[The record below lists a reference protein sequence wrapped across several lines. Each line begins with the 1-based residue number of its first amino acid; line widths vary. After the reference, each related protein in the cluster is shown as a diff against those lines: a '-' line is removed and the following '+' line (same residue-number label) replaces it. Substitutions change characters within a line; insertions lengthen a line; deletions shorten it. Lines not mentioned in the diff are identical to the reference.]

1 MTFEAHAAL
10 AADMEFAVESA
21 GQPIQERRAFF
32 PAHEHVADPAPGWA
46 TRHPDRALAFL
57 FVSPRDCAA
66 LDELMAL

>member
-1 MTFEAHAAL
+1 MTFEAHAAAF
-10 AADMEFAVESA
+10 AAEVEFAVETAPVRKPLFPSA
-21 GQPIQERRAFF
+21 EN
-32 PAHEHVADPAPGWA
+32 VADPAPGWA

>member
-1 MTFEAHAAL
+1 MTFEAHGEAF
-10 AADMEFAVESA
+10 AADVETEFAPVA
-21 GQPIQERRAFF
+21 VRKPLF
-32 PAHEHVADPAPGWA
+32 PAHGDIADPEAAWA